1 MACETTLF
9 DQGSVGAS
17 SVATVDVS
25 VRPMVGNAVSRSCLD
40 TVATLSEPISQ
51 NCATVGSE
59 KIVATLSDDCLL
71 MKIPYISLSHS
82 IVASF
87 P

>member
-1 MACETTLF
+1 M
-9 DQGSVGAS
+9 
-17 SVATVDVS
+17 
-25 VRPMVGNAVSRSCLD
+25 GNAVSRSCLD

-71 MKIPYISLSHS
+71 MKIPYIFLYLIVVLQTFHS
-82 IVASF
+82 FFVFS
-87 P
+87 